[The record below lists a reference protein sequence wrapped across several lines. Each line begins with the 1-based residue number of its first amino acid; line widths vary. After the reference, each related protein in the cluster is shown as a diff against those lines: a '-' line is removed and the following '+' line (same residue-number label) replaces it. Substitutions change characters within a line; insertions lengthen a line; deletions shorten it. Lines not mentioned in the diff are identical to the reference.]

1 MGVFD
6 TISDALSGKVP
17 QSAATKPAPQGRL
30 TGVSDFS
37 TAREARA
44 NAMRAQGLDPAT
56 GDPLPTPALRGTGSG
71 VMDAMHQHADK
82 AHPVGSKK

>member
-17 QSAATKPAPQGRL
+17 QPQTGKTTAPQGRL

-82 AHPVGSKK
+82 AHPVKP